1 MQTIEEFLPVIFKVE
16 IKEDNL
22 CCNLFSEKTFSI
34 REVFFQK
41 EEKEKNAASLRLIMK
56 VKILRFQIICCYK
69 AGFINSKF

>member
-41 EEKEKNAASLRLIMK
+41 EEKEKKCRVVTLDNEGKNIEISDYLVL
-56 VKILRFQIICCYK
+56 
-69 AGFINSKF
+69 